1 MYKRQLWRSGV
12 YDFWQSLRYGTFAV
26 VSFLS
31 TTGYASAQ
39 FSLWPGFDRYVLFL
53 LVFAGG
59 CIGSA
64 TGGLRIMRIIVLF
77 RMAAREM
84 RRTLH
89 PQMVV
94 SLKIDGVSVSMKII
108 SRVLSF
114 FFLYMGVFFFSML
127 VISLSGIPLL
137 QSMGVAAGCLSSV
150 GSTAELYGLASYA
163 SLPVWTKL
171 YCTFVMILGRIEIFS
186 FLIVLQTI
194 AARFHSKW

>member
-1 MYKRQLWRSGV
+1 
-12 YDFWQSLRYGTFAV
+12 
-26 VSFLS
+26 
-31 TTGYASAQ
+31 
-39 FSLWPGFDRYVLFL
+39 
-53 LVFAGG
+53 
-59 CIGSA
+59 
-64 TGGLRIMRIIVLF
+64 MRIIVLF

>member
-1 MYKRQLWRSGV
+1 
-12 YDFWQSLRYGTFAV
+12 
-26 VSFLS
+26 
-31 TTGYASAQ
+31 
-39 FSLWPGFDRYVLFL
+39 
-53 LVFAGG
+53 
-59 CIGSA
+59 
-64 TGGLRIMRIIVLF
+64 MRIIVLF

-94 SLKIDGVSVSMKII
+94 SLKIDGVPVSMKII

-114 FFLYMGVFFFSML
+114 FFLYIGVFFFSML

-137 QSMGVAAGCLSSV
+137 QAMGVAAGCLSSV
-150 GSTAELYGLASYA
+150 GSTAELYGLTSYA

-171 YCTFVMILGRIEIFS
+171 YCSFVMILGRIEIFS